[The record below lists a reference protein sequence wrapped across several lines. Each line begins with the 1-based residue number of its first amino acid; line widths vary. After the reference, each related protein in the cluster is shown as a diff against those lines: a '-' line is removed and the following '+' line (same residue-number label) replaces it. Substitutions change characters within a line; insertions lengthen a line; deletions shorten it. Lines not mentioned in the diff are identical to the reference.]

1 MTVNNFNKYT
11 VNKVGEGIISSPI
24 NPPALV
30 DNNILVECVYGSTDY
45 NKGNELIEIGTSN
58 DLCDGIKLSDNTINS
73 ITTVQGKLNYVKNI
87 GSINV
92 DATKQWLEHSS
103 DDNYTIFKT
112 PLTNK
117 AKSNGGY
124 KIVGETALQKLS
136 ALSDNSEG
144 FYYDADYV
152 YLKFLNTTINKGIAK
167 PLKDGGF
174 LNNTLLMYLA
184 QNPFKL
190 YYKLNVSIS
199 LPIAPKFDTW
209 DIELPN
215 GVKDTLNVV
224 EDVGVVYN
232 KKIDK
237 IEINGYEGI
246 QDKTNDSDI
255 INNQFRIIMS
265 KECWLKEINTSTE
278 HNYTNYK
285 IVSDWFTSTNKT
297 YLKIND
303 KSNDIWFFI
312 DSTVYKTIDEFLC
325 YIRRSPIIL
334 YGEIPQNEKYNEIQ
348 RIAFSNIRKINSGS
362 ITIDKNLRKVNDV
375 AFDKLIYN
383 KENEIT
389 YDYSFADDCDNS
401 RDGRYTDDWVYSI
414 HEKLTEDIQYKKFRI
429 YLSKTTSFK
438 LKKYNVSQGTKGT
451 FIETIKEFNDVPAGY
466 FEYEFETPL
475 NIKVGE
481 AVFIFGAKGVRGDRR
496 SNIKDI
502 YDDISWWTYNGTPDD
517 GADIPSFQTTGFT
530 IIPSIKYTVIKQNS
544 EPHWS
549 RVNNTEYVTAS
560 RVGYAEL
567 GSFYLGDSV
576 ANNEYWNNYLHEQ
589 QTNNDN
595 IALTGGYTQYTST
608 TTPVSGYYDRSNN
621 TLYMS
626 SVASGIGLCIYCTK
640 SRIDLTNFSKI
651 VADIYVPEIS
661 SDGYYYIET
670 QDEQLKLDTPTSN
683 LNLTTTTTRKT
694 VELDISSLTGK
705 HFIQFGAFHAR
716 VYIYNAWLE

>member
-24 NPPALV
+24 NPPVLI
-30 DNNILVECVYGSTDY
+30 DNNVLVECVYGSTDY

-58 DLCDGIKLSDNTINS
+58 DLCDGIKLSDYTINS
-73 ITTVQGKLNYVKNI
+73 IATIQGKLYYVKNI

-117 AKSNGGY
+117 AKSDGGY
-124 KIVGETALQKLS
+124 KIVGETTLQKLS
-136 ALSDNSEG
+136 TLSDNSEG

-152 YLKFLNTTINKGIAK
+152 YLKFLNTTINKGIVK

-190 YYKLNVSIS
+190 YYKLNTSIS
-199 LPIAPKFDTW
+199 LPITPKFDTW

-224 EDVGVVYN
+224 EDVGIVYN

-237 IEINGYEGI
+237 IEINGYEEI
-246 QDKTNDSDI
+246 QDRTTDSHI
-255 INNQFRIIMS
+255 ANNQFLIVIKKQS
-265 KECWLKEINTSTE
+265 WLKEINTSTE
-278 HNYTNYK
+278 SNYTNYK
-285 IVSDWFTSTNKT
+285 IVSDWFTSTDKT
-297 YLKIND
+297 YLKIKDQLND
-303 KSNDIWFFI
+303 VRVLI
-312 DSTVYKTIDEFLC
+312 DSTVYKTIDEFIC
-325 YIRRSPIIL
+325 YIKRSPIIL
-334 YGEIPQNEKYNEIQ
+334 YGEREQSEEYNEIQ

-362 ITIDKNLRKVNDV
+362 ITIDKILRKVNDV

-401 RDGRYTDDWVYSI
+401 RNGGYTDNWVYSI
-414 HEKLTEDIQYKKFRI
+414 HEKLTKDIQYKKFRI
-429 YLSKTTSFK
+429 YLNKTTSFK
-438 LKKYNVSQGTKGT
+438 LKKYNVSQETKGT
-451 FIETIKEFNDVPAGY
+451 FIETIKEFNNVPAGY

-496 SNIKDI
+496 ESIKDI

-517 GADIPSFQTTGFT
+517 GADIPFFQTAGLML
-530 IIPSIKYTVIKQNS
+530 IPSIKYTVIKQNS

-549 RVNNTEYVTAS
+549 RVDNTEYVTAS

-576 ANNEYWNNYLHEQ
+576 TNNEYWNNYLREQ
-589 QTNNDN
+589 HTNNDN
-595 IALTGGYTQYTST
+595 TALTGGYKKYTST
-608 TTPVSGYYDRSNN
+608 TAPVSGYYGNEGN
-621 TLYMS
+621 TLSMNS
-626 SVASGIGLCIYCTK
+626 TGSKAGLCIFCTK

-651 VADIYVPEIS
+651 VADIYVPTIN
-661 SDGYYYIET
+661 SDGYCYIET

-683 LNLTTTTTRKT
+683 LNIATTTKRKT

-705 HFIQFGAFHAR
+705 HFIQFVAFHAI
-716 VYIYNAWLE
+716 VKIYNAWLE